1 MHELIDISTWEDDRM
16 ADYGGYT
23 RKCGKI
29 DENGTRWMVKF
40 EKKHSFKSAP
50 LNLFNQHINSEIL
63 RILGFSAQETFLGI
77 CDDYLVLCCKNFV
90 PKGSKLIT
98 FDIFLRQLYNS
109 YELTEFTDL
118 EKFEHVMST
127 NELLKPY
134 KNKLTKS
141 FWDMV
146 VLDVFL
152 MNLERTTTNY
162 GYLISKDVVT
172 PAPFFDNRTDG
183 QACTVPLRK
192 DGKPILRDD
201 LLYSN
206 EFKDFHD
213 SVARILP
220 VLECK
225 MDDIY
230 NLIHKQEC
238 LSESQKSWKFE
249 QLQKTLHDLKC
260 SYAIQQVSSTM
271 AIENLNFTE
280 QARKN
285 LKEIATGQKTV
296 AEIIEEIKHRY
307 S

>member
-1 MHELIDISTWEDDRM
+1 MNALIDISTWEDDRM

-63 RILGFSAQETFLGI
+63 HILGFSAQKTFLGI

-98 FDIFLRQLYNS
+98 FDVFLRQSYNS

-118 EKFEHVMST
+118 DQFEHVL
-127 NELLKPY
+127 NEHELLHLY
-134 KNKLTKS
+134 KDKLTKS

-152 MNLERTTTNY
+152 MNLERTTTDY
-162 GYLISKDVVT
+162 GYLIYKDVVT
-172 PAPFFDNRTDG
+172 PAPLFDNRTDG

-213 SVARILP
+213 AVVRILP

-260 SYAIQQVSSTM
+260 SYAIS
-271 AIENLNFTE
+271 
-280 QARKN
+280 
-285 LKEIATGQKTV
+285 
-296 AEIIEEIKHRY
+296 
-307 S
+307 

>member
-1 MHELIDISTWEDDRM
+1 MSKLIDVSTWEDDRM

-63 RILGFSAQETFLGI
+63 RILGFPVQETFLGI

-90 PKGSKLIT
+90 PEGSKIIT
-98 FDIFLRQLYNS
+98 FDVFLRQSYNS

-118 EKFEHVMST
+118 EKFERIMST

-134 KNKLTKS
+134 KDELTKS

-152 MNLERTTTNY
+152 MNLERTTTDY

-192 DGKPILRDD
+192 DGKPILHDD
-201 LLYSN
+201 LLSSN

-230 NLIHKQEC
+230 NLIHKQEY

-280 QARKN
+280 QAYEN
-285 LKEIATGQKTV
+285 LLEISRGQKTV
-296 AEIIEEIKHRY
+296 NEIIEEIKCRY

>member
-1 MHELIDISTWEDDRM
+1 MYNLIDITKWENDIFT
-16 ADYGGYT
+16 DYGGYT
-23 RKCGKI
+23 RKIGKI
-29 DENGTRWMVKF
+29 SPNGDKYMVKF
-40 EKKHSFKSAP
+40 EKRHSFKTIP
-50 LNLFNQHINSEIL
+50 LNLFNQHVNSEIL
-63 RILGFSAQETFLGI
+63 SLCGFPAQETFLGI
-77 CDDYLVLCCKNFV
+77 CDDFLVLCCKNFV
-90 PKGSKLIT
+90 PRDSKLIT
-98 FDIFLRQLYNS
+98 FDVFLRQLYNS
-109 YELTEFTDL
+109 YELTEIVDL
-118 EKFEHVMST
+118 DKFERVLQE
-127 NELLKPY
+127 NETLRPY

-152 MNLERTTTNY
+152 MNLERTTTDY

-172 PAPFFDNRTDG
+172 PAPLFDNRTDG

-225 MDDIY
+225 MDNIY

-238 LSESQKSWKFE
+238 LSESQKSWKLE

-260 SYAIQQVSSTM
+260 SYTIQQVSSTM